1 MDIYLD
7 VDRTLFNTDLF
18 DELRWSMLRR
28 EYSVDTQERAR
39 QKRFFVHN
47 DGMYYYDFFAHMKDI
62 GLEPREVYSA
72 LSQSE
77 LGDGR
82 LEYKGVSELISWI
95 RERGTVRLLTYGA
108 DDYQRLKV
116 ALCPSLENLEII
128 ATRRGKGHFFR
139 KQPMQEGVWMVDDKP
154 IGDELPDSVNFI
166 QAVEYNDIVPPH
178 NISWHVARSPE
189 EVQILLAKM

>member
-47 DGMYYYDFFAHMKDI
+47 DGMYYYDFSAHMKDI

-95 RERGTVRLLTYGA
+95 RERGTV
-108 DDYQRLKV
+108 
-116 ALCPSLENLEII
+116 
-128 ATRRGKGHFFR
+128 
-139 KQPMQEGVWMVDDKP
+139 
-154 IGDELPDSVNFI
+154 
-166 QAVEYNDIVPPH
+166 
-178 NISWHVARSPE
+178 
-189 EVQILLAKM
+189 